1 MEQFTSVAFGL
12 LILSFLWFF
21 IRSLVK
27 AINRINSIEDKHQE
41 ILNLLNEIKK
51 EISDL
56 NSKK

>member
-1 MEQFTSVAFGL
+1 MEQFTSVVFGL

-27 AINRINSIEDKHQE
+27 AISRINSIEDKHQE

-56 NSKK
+56 NSK